1 MSPAKRIAALIFF
14 AIASPI
20 AGAQVKCTM
29 PNGVTI
35 TQQLGNCPNGAVRAQ
50 TADGKPIALPAS
62 KPKAPPVAPA
72 TQTAPQPRPLA
83 QAQSKPEEPTDFE
96 YAKLICLAFEQV
108 GATTCDVE
116 SNVFS
121 DSTIQTTLA
130 MSPSSAAYTC
140 KDVAA
145 TMRAKT
151 RAFEGKNWKI
161 QIFSPFSG
169 NRPIASCKL

>member
-1 MSPAKRIAALIFF
+1 MSPAKRTAALIFF

-35 TQQLGNCPNGAVRAQ
+35 TQQLGNCPSGAVRAQ
-50 TADGKPIALPAS
+50 TADGKPILLPAP
-62 KPKAPPVAPA
+62 KPKAPPIAPA
-72 TQTAPQPRPLA
+72 TQPAPRPQPQL
-83 QAQSKPEEPTDFE
+83 QAKPEEPTDFE

-130 MSPSSAAYTC
+130 MSPSSAAFTC

-151 RAFEGKNWKI
+151 RAFERKNWKI

-169 NRPIASCKL
+169 NRPIASCRL